1 MPLEVTPLPGYL
13 LLGRTPDQTVVLQS
27 CPRFR
32 VLDIACDY
40 SCEYT
45 PEDIMAQY
53 PFLSLAEIHQAMWES
68 FADVRLCR
76 YGLSDYSIE
85 EDPVLDELDG

>member
-1 MPLEVTPLPGYL
+1 VPLEVTPLPGYL

-53 PFLSLAEIHQAMWES
+53 PFLSLAEIHQAIAFYLGHRREID
-68 FADVRLCR
+68 AEIERLKAR
-76 YGLSDYSIE
+76 WQALASRRG
-85 EDPVLDELDG
+85 